1 MSLRLKLI
9 LAFFLSILITFLP
22 LLYLM
27 QTQVKS
33 QHNDQINKEV
43 LTLVDSKSK
52 EVGAWLNERISEIKI
67 LLSMDI
73 FNEEKDDTF
82 IDLISKINSDPNV
95 EHRFAVGGRDGIDQ
109 DGKRIGFI
117 NGAVDL
123 DKISSVVEDMDVY
136 QGFSWIMNVD
146 LNIYTTSKEDLIDN
160 YIGHGCLENISKAF
174 YSKGEGFINIS
185 NPKGNQSRV
194 FYTSVPHVENWIFVQ

>member
-1 MSLRLKLI
+1 
-9 LAFFLSILITFLP
+9 
-22 LLYLM
+22 
-27 QTQVKS
+27 
-33 QHNDQINKEV
+33 
-43 LTLVDSKSK
+43 
-52 EVGAWLNERISEIKI
+52 
-67 LLSMDI
+67 
-73 FNEEKDDTF
+73 
-82 IDLISKINSDPNV
+82 
-95 EHRFAVGGRDGIDQ
+95 
-109 DGKRIGFI
+109 
-117 NGAVDL
+117 
-123 DKISSVVEDMDVY
+123 MDVY